1 MRAMPGDVEAEIGAL
16 LSEGALGPAATRTL
30 EAYGK
35 EIFGYLVNVLGDEH
49 DAKEVFSQ
57 VAEDLWRGLPRFDRR
72 CSVRTWLYVL
82 ARHASARFR
91 RAPWNQAG
99 RRAGD
104 AGLDELVAHAR
115 TQTNPWLRTDVKDR
129 WRALRESLDADDRS
143 LLMLRVDCKM
153 EWKDIAR
160 VTLGDE
166 SRNPTDLVREVDR
179 LKKRL
184 QLLKNDLRRR
194 ARKAGLLDDKSG
206 SRERR
211 RGSYR

>member
-1 MRAMPGDVEAEIGAL
+1 
-16 LSEGALGPAATRTL
+16 
-30 EAYGK
+30 
-35 EIFGYLVNVLGDEH
+35 
-49 DAKEVFSQ
+49 
-57 VAEDLWRGLPRFDRR
+57 
-72 CSVRTWLYVL
+72 VL

-91 RAPWNQAG
+91 RAPWNQVG
-99 RRAGD
+99 RRTDD
-104 AGLDELVAHAR
+104 AGLDALVAHAR
-115 TQTNPWLRTDVKDR
+115 TQTNPWMRTDVKDR

-143 LLMLRVDCKM
+143 LLMLRIDLKM

-166 SRNPTDLVREVDR
+166 SRNATEMVREVDR

-206 SRERR
+206 SQEQR
-211 RGSYR
+211 RGSSR